1 MTFEKERKPRFVRG
15 LKEKGERAAGRL
27 PAVPLITCD
36 PYFSLWSGSDRLYEA
51 ETMHWTGREKR
62 VTGTVN
68 IDGTEY
74 RFMGLGS
81 AAPMKQTG
89 LYVTATCTEYCF
101 EAAGVGLTADFWMPL
116 LLDDL
121 DVLSRPC
128 TYLDAEVRSLD
139 GREHSVELVWEF
151 SGSLC
156 CDKGQTDKIGGGS
169 YELGNKQIAWMGL
182 REQSPLGHSGDG
194 VTIDWGYLYLAA
206 DAAEQSGASA
216 EGAEQS
222 AAADA
227 AERPA
232 AAEGAEQSVAAAQGC
247 KSVKVA
253 YRQKEKSL
261 AARFSFAVRGDERD
275 GASLVAAYDDIASIN
290 YFGRMLPGYWAREGK
305 TILTAIS
312 EAVTERGALLE
323 RCAAFEEGLEEKTG
337 AFGNAYTKICA
348 AAYRQSIAAHKL
360 IADEKGE
367 AVFISKECYS
377 NGCAATVDVTYPST
391 PLFFCYN
398 PELVRAMMRPVI
410 RFAQMPVWGYDFA
423 PHDAGRY
430 PYVTGQVYGLNSY
443 QRAAQ
448 DLRDGEEQGY
458 IYPMLFQMPDSAQM
472 YRFENQMPV
481 EESGNLLILAAQL
494 VRQDWENEKK
504 CLEENLPLYEKWV
517 KYLLEYGS
525 DPGEQLCTDDFAGH
539 LAHNVNLAIKAIMGV
554 EGYSI
559 LMDAAGRKAE
569 AAQYHEKAAAMAKDV
584 YERAFDTDHTKLTF
598 DGRTESWSL
607 KYNAV
612 WDLIFGSGLWD
623 AEFYRAEIE
632 QYRKMCNAY
641 GVPLDS
647 RESYTKSDWLM
658 WASALDADKKAVE
671 EFAERILKFL
681 EESPDRVP
689 FSDWYMTEDGRQRG
703 FQNRTVQGGIFMP
716 LLLA

>member
-1 MTFEKERKPRFVRG
+1 MTFEKEEKPRFVRC
-15 LKEKGERAAGRL
+15 LKEKAERTAGRL

-36 PYFSLWSGSDRLYEA
+36 PYFSLWSGSDRLYET
-51 ETMHWTGREKR
+51 ETMHWTGRKKK
-62 VTGTVN
+62 VTGVLK
-68 IDGTEY
+68 IDGTAY
-74 RFMGLGS
+74 RFMGQGS
-81 AAPMKQTG
+81 AVPMEQTG

-101 EAAGVGLTADFWMPL
+101 ETAGVGLTVDFWTPL
-116 LLDDL
+116 LPDDL

-139 GREHSVELVWEF
+139 GKEHTAELVWEF
-151 SGSLC
+151 SGDLC
-156 CDKGQTDKIGGGS
+156 CDKGQTEKIGGGS
-169 YELGNKQIAWMGL
+169 YELGDKQIAWMGL

-206 DAAEQSGASA
+206 EAGEQPDA
-216 EGAEQS
+216 
-222 AAADA
+222 D
-227 AERPA
+227 PA
-232 AAEGAEQSVAAAQGC
+232 QT
-247 KSVKVA
+247 KSEIS
-253 YRQKEKSL
+253 YQQKDKSL
-261 AARFSFAVRGDERD
+261 SARFSFRVKDQETD

-290 YFGRMLPGYWAREGK
+290 YFGRILPGYWARNGK
-305 TILTAIS
+305 NILGAIS
-312 EAVTERGALLE
+312 EALEGRSALLE
-323 RCAAFEEGLEEKTG
+323 RCTAFELDLEEKTS
-337 AFGNAYTKICA
+337 AFGTAYTKICA

-391 PLFFCYN
+391 PLFFCFN

-448 DLRDGEEQGY
+448 DLKDDEQQGY
-458 IYPMLFQMPDSAQM
+458 IYPMLYQMPDNARM
-472 YRFENQMPV
+472 YKFENQMPV

-494 VRQDWENEKK
+494 VRQDRENEKK
-504 CLEENLPLYEKWV
+504 SLEENLPLYEKWV

-559 LMDAAGRKAE
+559 LMDAAGRKEE
-569 AAQYHEKAAAMAKDV
+569 AACYHEKAAAMAKDV
-584 YERAFDTDHTKLTF
+584 YQRAFDTDHTKLTF
-598 DGRTESWSL
+598 DGKSESWSL

-612 WDLIFGSGLWD
+612 WDLLFGSGFWD
-623 AEFYRAEIE
+623 AQFYREEIE

-658 WASALDADKKAVE
+658 WASALDADGKAVE
-671 EFAERILKFL
+671 EFAECILKFL

-689 FSDWYMTEDGRQRG
+689 FSDWYMTKDGRQRG

-716 LLLA
+716 LLLAQNK

>member
-1 MTFEKERKPRFVRG
+1 MLLEKECPCLVRG
-15 LKEKGERAAGRL
+15 LKEKEEGTAGRL
-27 PAVPLITCD
+27 PALPLITCD
-36 PYFSLWSGSDRLYEA
+36 PYFSLWSGSDRLYETD
-51 ETMHWTGREKR
+51 TMHWTGRKKR
-62 VTGTVN
+62 VTGVAR
-68 IDGTEY
+68 IDGTDY
-74 RFMGLGS
+74 RFMGLGT
-81 AAPMKQTG
+81 AAAMEQTG

-101 EAAGVGLTADFWMPL
+101 EAAGIGLTVDFWTPL
-116 LLDDL
+116 LLDDP

-128 TYLDAEVRSLD
+128 TYLDVEARSLD
-139 GREHSVELVWEF
+139 GGEHTVEVIWEF
-151 SGSLC
+151 SGDLC
-156 CDKGQTDKIGGGS
+156 CDRGQTDKIGGGS
-169 YELGNKQIAWMGL
+169 YELGEKPVAWMGL

-206 DAAEQSGASA
+206 
-216 EGAEQS
+216 
-222 AAADA
+222 ADA
-227 AERPA
+227 DH
-232 AAEGAEQSVAAAQGC
+232 
-247 KSVKVA
+247 
-253 YRQKEKSL
+253 KEVSYQRENKSL
-261 AARFSFAVRGDERD
+261 AARFSFTVKDGERD
-275 GASLVAAYDDIASIN
+275 GASLVAAYDDIASIH
-290 YFGRMLPGYWAREGK
+290 YFGRVLPGYWAREGK
-305 TILTAIS
+305 TILTAIA
-312 EAVTERGALLE
+312 EAVEERGALLK
-323 RCAAFEEGLEEKTG
+323 RCIAFEEDLTKKTD
-337 AFGNAYTKICA
+337 AFGSAYTKICA

-398 PELVRAMMRPVI
+398 PELVRAMMRPI
-410 RFAQMPVWGYDFA
+410 LRFAQMPVWGYDFA

-430 PYVTGQVYGLNSY
+430 PYVTGQVYGLNAC

-448 DLRDGEEQGY
+448 DLKDGEEQRY
-458 IYPMLFQMPDSAQM
+458 IYPMLYQMPESTQM
-472 YRFENQMPV
+472 YRLENQMPV

-504 CLEENLPLYEKWV
+504 SLEENLPLYEKWV

-554 EGYSI
+554 EGYSV
-559 LMDAAGRKAE
+559 LMEAAGRKKE
-569 AAQYHEKAAAMAKDV
+569 AAEYHEKAAAMAKDV

-598 DGRTESWSL
+598 DGERESWSL

-612 WDLIFGSGLWD
+612 WDLIFGSGLWSS
-623 AEFYRAEIE
+623 EFYRAEIE

-647 RESYTKSDWLM
+647 RESYTKSDWMM
-658 WASALDADKKAVE
+658 WAAAMDADQKAVE
-671 EFAERILKFL
+671 EFAARILKFL
-681 EESPDRVP
+681 KESPDRVP
-689 FSDWYMTEDGRQRG
+689 FSDWYMTGDGRQRG

-716 LLLA
+716 LLLAQSQRTSGRQ